1 MHLVDTRLPPGVS
14 DRRKMKRVTLH
25 AEAILL
31 LKKVLPEIVAKVH
44 AFEEEKDTSPSGSEA
59 DDEEDDD
66 EDDDDN
72 PPKRK
77 KSKSKKSLGETK
89 KGSKRC
95 HIGQVS
101 SKALR
106 KKSLPL
112 IT

>member
-44 AFEEEKDTSPSGSEA
+44 AFEEEKDTSSSDSEA
-59 DDEEDDD
+59 DDEKADD
-66 EDDDDN
+66 EDNDDDDDT

-77 KSKSKKSLGETK
+77 KSKSKKSLGGTQ
-89 KGSKRC
+89 KGGKR
-95 HIGQVS
+95 S
-101 SKALR
+101 
-106 KKSLPL
+106 
-112 IT
+112 